1 MWDEVQSGE
10 NLSLETGLVVQ
21 QAASFTRQA
30 AVEATQLVH
39 EVAGSSG
46 IREEQPFE
54 KILRDVQTLQQNA
67 FIAQNRYESVGK
79 VLLNRPSDWP
89 FFYL

>member
-1 MWDEVQSGE
+1 MVLECCAACEQSEAEREYRLQIG
-10 NLSLETGLVVQ
+10 
-21 QAASFTRQA
+21 
-30 AVEATQLVH
+30 ATQLVH
-39 EVAGSSG
+39 EVAGTSG

-54 KILRDVQTLQQNA
+54 RLLRDVHTLQQNA

-79 VLLNRPSDWP
+79 VMLGRDSDWP